1 MKDFQE
7 NIVPAERQNSK
18 PIWISE
24 NTGLRILFAGNS
36 ITLHGKKPDIGWDRE
51 CGMAASCLEKDYVHL
66 ILKKIMQYD
75 KNAAWCIAQ
84 VADYER
90 TFFEKE
96 AKDEYSEAGDFGA
109 DIVIM
114 FYGANVSRDYDTMEN
129 PPKTFGTAFED
140 MRNLLSGNGK
150 AKVYISEGF
159 YIRPVLDAEKKA
171 VAEKYGDNFILMD
184 DIRQKPE
191 THGQFNHPG
200 DLGMEEIADRFWE
213 HIEPEV
219 KRLAGK

>member
-7 NIVPAERQNSK
+7 NIVPAERQNAK

-36 ITLHGKKPDIGWDRE
+36 ITRHGKKPEIGWDRE
-51 CGMAASCLEKDYVHL
+51 CGMAASCADKDYVHL
-66 ILKKIMQYD
+66 ILKKVMKYD

-84 VADYER
+84 VADFER

-96 AKDEYSEAGDFGA
+96 AKDNYGEAGDFGA

-114 FYGANVSRDYDTMEN
+114 FFGANVNKEYDTMEN

-140 MRNLLSGNGK
+140 MRNLLSNNGK

-159 YIRPVLDAEKKA
+159 YIRPVLDAEKKT
-171 VAEKYGDNFILMD
+171 VAEKYGDTFISMD
-184 DIRQKPE
+184 DIRTRE
-191 THGQFNHPG
+191 DSHGLFNHPG
-200 DLGMEEIADRFWE
+200 DLGMELIADRFFE
-213 HIEPEV
+213 TIEPEV
-219 KRLAGK
+219 KRLSGK